1 MSDENRLVAGA
12 SETDDSRAFGGVDAP
27 PDLNASGHHQS
38 LKMAT
43 IKNTFRLFS
52 VSGFWLPHLR
62 EIGIVAGGYFV
73 YMYTRALVF
82 SDFQGTAL
90 ANARRV
96 IEFEKNAGFFWE
108 PAWQSWAIESARSLV
123 IFFNWAY
130 IVTFFPIVVTAA
142 VILYFT
148 NRDRYRYY
156 RNVVLLSFV
165 IALVGFMLF
174 PLAPPRMIA
183 EYFVDTINAFG
194 PSGYA
199 SRELTN
205 YYNAYAAMPSLHFG
219 WTVMFGIMF
228 LRTNN
233 RLIKVFG
240 VIYPTMTL
248 FAITITGNHYIMDA
262 IGGGLLILASY
273 LTIELGFRRWFFL
286 PVILSNTRSK
296 LGPAAGVVGNMG
308 NWLSDSHQRPIGL
321 VPANTF
327 PTADHYGFL

>member
-1 MSDENRLVAGA
+1 
-12 SETDDSRAFGGVDAP
+12 
-27 PDLNASGHHQS
+27 
-38 LKMAT
+38 MAK
-43 IKNTFRLFS
+43 IKNTFPQLPIP
-52 VSGFWLPHLR
+52 GFWLPHLR
-62 EIGIVAGGYFV
+62 EVGIVAGGYFV

-82 SDFQGTAL
+82 SDFQSTAL

-108 PAWQSWAIESARSLV
+108 PVWQDWAISSAKSLV

-130 IVTFFPIVVTAA
+130 IVTFSPIVLTAA

-148 NRDRYRYY
+148 NRDRYKYY

-165 IALVGFMLF
+165 IALLGFMLF

-199 SRELTN
+199 SREFTN

-233 RLIKVFG
+233 KLIKVFG

-262 IGGGLLILASY
+262 IGGGLLVLVSY
-273 LTIELGFRRWFFL
+273 LTIELGFRRQFFL
-286 PVILSNTRSK
+286 PAILSKARAEF
-296 LGPAAGVVGNMG
+296 GPAARTVGKIG
-308 NWLSDSHQRPIGL
+308 NWPTDSYQRPIER
-321 VPANTF
+321 VSANTI
-327 PTADHYGFL
+327 PTSDHYGFL

>member
-1 MSDENRLVAGA
+1 
-12 SETDDSRAFGGVDAP
+12 
-27 PDLNASGHHQS
+27 
-38 LKMAT
+38 MAT
-43 IKNTFRLFS
+43 IKDSFHQIPIP
-52 VSGFWLPHLR
+52 GFLIPHLR
-62 EIGIVAGGYFV
+62 EIGIVVGGYFV

-82 SDFQGTAL
+82 TDFQGTAL

-96 IEFEKNAGFFWE
+96 IDFEKSAGFFWE
-108 PAWQSWAIESARSLV
+108 PGWQSWAIESARSLV

-130 IVTFFPIVVTAA
+130 IVTFFPVVISAA
-142 VILYFT
+142 VILYIT

-156 RNVVLLSFV
+156 RNIVLISFL

-183 EYFVDTINAFG
+183 EHFVDTINAFG

-199 SRELTN
+199 SREFTN

-233 RLIKVFG
+233 KLIQVFG

-262 IGGGLLILASY
+262 IAGGLLVLASY
-273 LTIELGFRRWFFL
+273 LTIELGFRRRFFL
-286 PVILSNTRSK
+286 PAILSKARAN
-296 LGPAAGVVGNMG
+296 LGPAARAVGKMG
-308 NWLSDSHQRPIGL
+308 DWLTDSHQR
-321 VPANTF
+321 PANTF
-327 PTADHYGFL
+327 PTSEHCDFL